1 MPMLVT
7 PLAGASHAL
16 ELAAKGA
23 WFIASHSGGKDSQAQ
38 YIALLQLGI
47 PEEQII
53 VCHADLGEV
62 EHHDSKEHIIGT
74 VRPRHRDILIADAIH
89 QDGSEKDFFSAVR
102 ARRATLDRTDRHD
115 KSAAPDGQNRYC
127 TSDLKT
133 APIWKAV
140 KNHLKARGVT
150 HGIIVNC
157 VGIRAL
163 EGGPKGRRA
172 KMVAAR
178 PRSQFQVAKK
188 PDNNTWTCWD
198 WWPLAYWTEAQV
210 WEQIHAVGQRPHTN
224 YGYNHDLG
232 RATRN
237 QRISCEFCVFGSPND
252 LRLAAARRP
261 DLLIKLIQLEE
272 DIRGPLHISRV
283 ALKEITA

>member
-1 MPMLVT
+1 MLTT
-7 PLAGASHAL
+7 PLAGGNAAL

-47 PEEQII
+47 PEDQII

-62 EHHDSKEHIIGT
+62 EHRGSRDHIDAT
-74 VRPRHRDILIADAIH
+74 VRPSHRDLLIADAIH
-89 QDGSEKDFFSAVR
+89 ADGSTKDFFSAVR
-102 ARRATLDRTDRHD
+102 ARRATLDRTDRYD

-140 KNHLKARGVT
+140 KGHLKARGVH

-178 PRSQFQVAKK
+178 PLSQFKVATK
-188 PDNNTWTCWD
+188 PNNNTWTCYD

-210 WEQIHAVGQRPHTN
+210 WEQIHAVGQRPHPN
-224 YGYNHDLG
+224 YGYDHGLG

-261 DLLIKLIQLEE
+261 ELLAKLVQLEE
-272 DIRGPLHISRV
+272 DIRGPLHISRI
-283 ALKEITA
+283 ALKEIIA